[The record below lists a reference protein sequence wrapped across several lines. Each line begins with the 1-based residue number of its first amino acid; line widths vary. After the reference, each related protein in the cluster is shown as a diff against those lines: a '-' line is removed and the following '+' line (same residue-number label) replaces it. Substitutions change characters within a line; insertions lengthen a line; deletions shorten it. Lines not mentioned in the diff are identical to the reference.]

1 MVEVSHVRKRVQAA
15 MAAAREGAQRRRQR
29 ASDAETAY
37 DSFLTQVATPLAR
50 QIVNA
55 LQAEGYPF
63 TLSTPGRGLR
73 LALDRGRDDFIELAL
88 ETDADEPT
96 VIGRVR
102 RTRGSRT
109 IEEERPVKRGASP
122 DQVSEQDLLDFFE
135 SALQPWLE
143 R

>member
-1 MVEVSHVRKRVQAA
+1 VDVSHVRKRVQAA
-15 MAAAREGAQRRRQR
+15 MAAARERAQRRRLR
-29 ASDAETAY
+29 ASEAETAY
-37 DSFLTQVATPLAR
+37 DGFLTQVATPLAR

-55 LQAEGYPF
+55 LQAEGYAF

-96 VIGRVR
+96 VIGRIR

-109 IEEERPVKRGASP
+109 IEEERPIKRGASP
-122 DQVSEQDLLDFFE
+122 DQVSDQDLLDFFE